1 MENISNPCPKKAAM
15 ATITRKTGPQ
25 KTQVLQVEKHT
36 AEVSQS
42 FEVTFLEHW
51 PHVYAFL
58 LRLVG
63 DHAEAEDLALETF
76 MRLYQRPPAGDS
88 PLNIGGWLHRVATNL
103 GLNAI
108 RSLKRRQRYELE
120 NGKGV
125 LQEYPANNPA
135 ELFTTEEEHR
145 LVRRILAEMN
155 PRQSQMLILRHSGM
169 AYREIAHTLDLSA
182 TSVGPLLLRAETEF
196 ERRYRAVNPEEGK

>member
-1 MENISNPCPKKAAM
+1 MAM
-15 ATITRKTGPQ
+15 TAQ
-25 KTQVLQVEKHT
+25 KTDPQTTHTLQIEKH
-36 AEVSQS
+36 AAGVSRS

-63 DHAEAEDLALETF
+63 DPAEAEDLALETF
-76 MRLYQRPPAGDS
+76 MRLYQRPPGDDK

-108 RSLKRRQRYELE
+108 RSLKRRLKYELE

-125 LQEYPANNPA
+125 LQEHLANNPA
-135 ELFTTEEEHR
+135 ELFAAEEEHR
-145 LVRRILAEMN
+145 LVRQILAEMN
-155 PRQSQMLILRHSGM
+155 PRQSQLLILRHSGM

-182 TSVGPLLLRAETEF
+182 TSLGPLLLRAETEF
-196 ERRYRAVNPEEGK
+196 ERRYHAANPEAEK